1 MLFLI
6 SDIDMSFAIIV
17 KSILEFNFLYV
28 YYVKDFSLYF
38 ERYLEFDWMNQS
50 EAVKLNAK
58 LGKKELNQ
66 SLVMKENTPSHYVIA
81 GC

>member
-1 MLFLI
+1 
-6 SDIDMSFAIIV
+6 
-17 KSILEFNFLYV
+17 
-28 YYVKDFSLYF
+28 
-38 ERYLEFDWMNQS
+38 MNQS